1 MTICDF
7 LKDKG
12 LLLLL
17 HLTCMAILAGF
28 LKVTGYRGENTLL
41 ILIFWGLILLLWL
54 LVAYL
59 KRKRF
64 FREAEE
70 ILEKTDQ
77 RYLLGELP
85 PDSPI
90 LEDRLY
96 RELIRKSNKSVI
108 ERIRKIEDAQ
118 KEYREYIESWIHEV
132 KAPITGIALLGE
144 NGRKGI
150 QTAEET
156 RDIFRTICL
165 ENRKI
170 ENYVEMALYYARSNE
185 VYKDYLIQETNL
197 EEVVNEV
204 LEQNRL
210 LLIRNGVRAEVKCE
224 DCAFTDKKWILFIL
238 NQLILNSVKYRSESP
253 VFRIYTKKLTSGV
266 ALVFQDNGT
275 GIPDE
280 EMGRIF
286 DKGFTG
292 TNGRDHQRST
302 GMGLYL
308 CKKLCTKLGIRIY
321 AESVYGQGTTIFL
334 EFPVSSYLTKL

>member
-77 RYLLGELP
+77 RYLLGELL

-108 ERIRKIEDAQ
+108 D
-118 KEYREYIESWIHEV
+118 SNF
-132 KAPITGIALLGE
+132 ALE
-144 NGRKGI
+144 
-150 QTAEET
+150 
-156 RDIFRTICL
+156 
-165 ENRKI
+165 
-170 ENYVEMALYYARSNE
+170 
-185 VYKDYLIQETNL
+185 
-197 EEVVNEV
+197 
-204 LEQNRL
+204 
-210 LLIRNGVRAEVKCE
+210 
-224 DCAFTDKKWILFIL
+224 
-238 NQLILNSVKYRSESP
+238 
-253 VFRIYTKKLTSGV
+253 
-266 ALVFQDNGT
+266 
-275 GIPDE
+275 
-280 EMGRIF
+280 
-286 DKGFTG
+286 
-292 TNGRDHQRST
+292 
-302 GMGLYL
+302 
-308 CKKLCTKLGIRIY
+308 
-321 AESVYGQGTTIFL
+321 
-334 EFPVSSYLTKL
+334 

>member
-1 MTICDF
+1 MTIRDF

-28 LKVTGYRGENTLL
+28 LKVTGYSGENIFL

-54 LVAYL
+54 LVTYL
-59 KRKRF
+59 KRNRF
-64 FREAEE
+64 FREAEH

-77 RYLLGELP
+77 RYLLGELL
-85 PDSPI
+85 PDSPV

-118 KEYREYIESWIHEV
+118 KDYREYIESWVHEV

-150 QTAEET
+150 KIEEET
-156 RDIFRTICL
+156 REIFWTICL

-170 ENYVEMALYYARSNE
+170 ENYVEMALYYARSDE

-197 EEVVNEV
+197 REIVNEV

-210 LLIRNGVRAEVKCE
+210 LLIQNGVRAEVKCE

-253 VFRIYTKKLTSGV
+253 VFQIYTKKQTGGV
-266 ALVFQDNGT
+266 TLAFQDNGT
-275 GIPDE
+275 GIQQE
-280 EMGRIF
+280 ELGRIF

-292 TNGRDHQRST
+292 TNGRNHQRST